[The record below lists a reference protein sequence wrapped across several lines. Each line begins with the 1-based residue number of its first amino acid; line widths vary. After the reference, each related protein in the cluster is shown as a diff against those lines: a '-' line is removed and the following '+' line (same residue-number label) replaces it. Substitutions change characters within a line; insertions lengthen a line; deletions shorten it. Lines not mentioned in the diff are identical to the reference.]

1 MIIIIYFYKANIGY
15 LGYSGVVSLFSWM
28 RFLIITCAG
37 FGVLLIRNGNKISTV
52 ISCTFLNKYKEEVVK
67 KTLLLSSLGGA
78 LAGLLMLGNVAVS
91 ADLKIG
97 IMVPT
102 TGSEATAG
110 KDMENAIKLAA
121 MEINKAG
128 GVLGMNIVTMTGD
141 DACDPQQATSAA
153 SKLVSADVTAVVGG
167 YCSGATLPTL
177 KIYGDAGVPF
187 VVTAANS
194 TKLIG
199 ANPGNAFQINS
210 TGFDQVATAVDLF
223 NSKGINKIAIIHQ
236 GDGYSEDLAKL
247 TREKWSAMGKEVVAY
262 EVVNKGEQDQSAL
275 VTRIKSKAPDAV
287 FWTAYYA
294 DGAMVIKQL
303 RQAGFRKL
311 IAVGD
316 GSNSPKLL
324 EIAGKASEGVYCFS
338 NPTVEYLPEAKAFHA
353 NYKKTYNQEP
363 DAYAALSY
371 DGMMLLADAIKRA
384 GSTDKAAIKKA
395 LAETRNFTGIAG
407 AILFTKK
414 NTLARSN
421 FVTLVAKDG
430 KWTLNK

>member
-1 MIIIIYFYKANIGY
+1 VPESSYDFSLY
-15 LGYSGVVSLFSWM
+15 LTIWNAEFQKTHNPMEVAVNKHALFGAM
-28 RFLIITCAG
+28 
-37 FGVLLIRNGNKISTV
+37 
-52 ISCTFLNKYKEEVVK
+52 
-67 KTLLLSSLGGA
+67 GGA
-78 LAGLLMLGNVAVS
+78 LAGILMLSQVS
-91 ADLKIG
+91 FAADLKIG

-121 MEINKAG
+121 DEINKTG
-128 GVLGMNIVTMTGD
+128 GILGMNIVTMTGD
-141 DACDPQQATSAA
+141 DGCDPQHATSAA

-177 KIYGDAGVPF
+177 KIYGDANVPF
-187 VVTAANS
+187 VIAAANA
-194 TKLIG
+194 TTLIE

-210 TGFDQVATAVDLF
+210 TGRDQAKTAVNLF
-223 NSKGINKIAIIHQ
+223 KAKGVKKLAIIHQ

-247 TREKWSAMGKEVVAY
+247 TREKWAGMGMEVVAY

-275 VTRIKSKAPDAV
+275 VTRIKSKAPDAI

-303 RQAGFRKL
+303 RQAGYRKI

-338 NPTVEYLPEAKAFHA
+338 NPTVEYLPAAKTFGE
-353 NYKKTYNQEP
+353 NYKAAYKQDP
-363 DAYAALSY
+363 DAYAALAY
-371 DGMMLLADAIKRA
+371 DGMKLMADAITRA

-395 LAETRNFTGIAG
+395 LIETKNFEGIAG
-407 AILFTKK
+407 PIAFTKE
-414 NTLARSN
+414 NTLAKSN
-421 FVTLVAKDG
+421 FVTLIAKKG
-430 KWTLNK
+430 KWVLSE

>member
-1 MIIIIYFYKANIGY
+1 
-15 LGYSGVVSLFSWM
+15 
-28 RFLIITCAG
+28 
-37 FGVLLIRNGNKISTV
+37 
-52 ISCTFLNKYKEEVVK
+52 
-67 KTLLLSSLGGA
+67 
-78 LAGLLMLGNVAVS
+78 MLGNVAIS

-121 MEINKAG
+121 AEINAAG

-153 SKLVSADVTAVVGG
+153 SKLVSADVTGVVGG

-210 TGFDQVATAVDLF
+210 TGFDQVNTAVELF
-223 NSKGINKIAIIHQ
+223 TAKGINKIAVIHQ

-247 TREKWSAMGKEVVAY
+247 TRDKWIAMGKEVVAY

-275 VTRIKSKAPDAV
+275 VTRVKSKAPDAV

-303 RQAGFRKL
+303 RQAGYRNL

-324 EIAGKASEGVYCFS
+324 EIAGKAAEGVYCFS

-353 NYKKTYNQEP
+353 NYKKAYKQEP

-371 DGMMLLADAIKRA
+371 DGMMLMADAIKRA

-395 LAETRNFTGIAG
+395 LAETKDFTGIAG
-407 AILFTKK
+407 AIMFTDK

-421 FVTLVAKDG
+421 FVTLVAKGG
-430 KWTLNK
+430 KWILSK